1 MGQFPL
7 WRAFMAQSILR
18 YIIRLA
24 ILFSGIAVASL
35 VIPGIEV
42 LDPWS
47 AIKAA
52 MLLSALNVLIKPLIV
67 LLTLPITLISLGFFL
82 IVINGFM
89 LWLVGYAIDGFDV
102 SGIPASIMGSIVI
115 SIINMLLYRFV

>member
-1 MGQFPL
+1 MVHT
-7 WRAFMAQSILR
+7 AIR
-18 YIIRLA
+18 YVIRLA
-24 ILFSGIAVASL
+24 ILFTGIAAASL

-42 LDPWS
+42 LNPWS

-52 MLLSALNVLIKPLIV
+52 ILLSVLNVLIKPVII

-82 IVINGFM
+82 VVINGFM

-102 SGIPASIMGSIVI
+102 TGIPASILGSIVI
-115 SIINMLLYRFV
+115 SIINMLLYRFL